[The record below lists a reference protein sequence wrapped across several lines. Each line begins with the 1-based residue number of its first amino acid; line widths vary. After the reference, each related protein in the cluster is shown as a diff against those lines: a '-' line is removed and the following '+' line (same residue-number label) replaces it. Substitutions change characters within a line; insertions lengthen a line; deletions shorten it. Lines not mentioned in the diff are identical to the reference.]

1 MCQKIHIFYRYLYQE
16 TPEAFL
22 DKVIPAIDHF
32 TDEPVARWDV
42 PVARNTSADDCK

>member
-22 DKVIPAIDHF
+22 DKVIPAIDHY

-42 PVARNTSADDCK
+42 PVARNTSADDYK

>member
-1 MCQKIHIFYRYLYQE
+1 MYQKIHISYRYLYQE

-22 DKVIPAIDHF
+22 DKVIPAIENYR
-32 TDEPVARWDV
+32 DEPVARWDV